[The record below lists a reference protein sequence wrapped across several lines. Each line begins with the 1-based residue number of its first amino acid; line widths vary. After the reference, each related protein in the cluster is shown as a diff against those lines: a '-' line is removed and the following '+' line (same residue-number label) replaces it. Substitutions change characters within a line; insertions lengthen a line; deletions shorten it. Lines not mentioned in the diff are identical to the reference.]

1 MLSFSN
7 KFKTL
12 SGKGKRVFL
21 IRTPSPYSLESP
33 AGAPLVVGLAPSPR
47 PLVSP
52 KHELPDEPEPEPS
65 NFWWV
70 WVLGLGLGLG
80 SGLGLG
86 LGLGLGSGLGWSY
99 GLGLELGVGFGF
111 GVGVIVGG
119 LGWNSI
125 ELVVVLFV

>member
-80 SGLGLG
+80 SGLG
-86 LGLGLGSGLGWSY
+86 WSY